1 MQSAMLRMHRNSS
14 MNSYIK
20 SVFYFLLISYAYLPI
35 YGLGQSNSL
44 VPSFATSAENVEELY
59 LNQEVTLEVLLEY
72 ALRRNFTMYAAQ
84 QRVLEQSGLALEV
97 KSGQMPRL
105 SIQSRYAEQD
115 ESLAINTYRPGDWT
129 VSLQLSQPLFAGG
142 GLLAQSRSQE
152 LIVEAFRYA
161 SATQIASTIQTV
173 TKEFYA
179 VLQAEENIEVEL
191 ENIALLQEQL
201 SSVTSLFDN
210 GVVSKFDVLQAKVS
224 LANAKPQLILA
235 ENSLR
240 LALAQLQRSIGLRHD
255 TDTDTDGFHPEA
267 KFIGPAELE
276 TLDYATA
283 NLLDLA
289 YQQRPEIKEQEMYLA
304 SSKESLKAAKSGR
317 WPTLS
322 LSGGYDF
329 RRSYEALDDRFE
341 NIVDGWTVGLTS
353 SWNIWDG
360 RETAGRIMQAMA
372 RVRQS
377 EIQIEIVK
385 QNIKV
390 EVQTAL
396 SEIESATELLNAS
409 EKTTELAI
417 EALRLADERY
427 AVGRATY
434 LDNLQARLALT
445 QARNNKVRAK
455 YRYLSAGADLERAIA
470 ANLFD
475 FFD

>member
-1 MQSAMLRMHRNSS
+1 MSHMHRNSS
-14 MNSYIK
+14 MNSYFK
-20 SVFYFLLISYAYLPI
+20 SVFYFLLIIYAHLPI
-35 YGLGQSNSL
+35 FGLGKSNSL
-44 VPSFATSAENVEELY
+44 ELINATSAENVEGLY
-59 LNQEVTLEVLLEY
+59 LNQEVTLDALLEY
-72 ALRRNFTMYAAQ
+72 ALRRNFTIYAAQ
-84 QRVLEQSGLALEV
+84 QRVIEQSGLVLKV
-97 KSGQMPRL
+97 KSGQMPKL
-105 SIQSRYAEQD
+105 SIQSRYTEQD
-115 ESLAINTYRPGDWT
+115 DSLDMNMYLPGDWT

-142 GLLAQSRSQE
+142 RLLAQIRSQE
-152 LIVEAFRYA
+152 LIEEAFRYA
-161 SATQIASTIQTV
+161 YATEIASTIQTV

-201 SSVTSLFDN
+201 VSVTSLFDN
-210 GVVSKFDVLQAKVS
+210 GVVSKFDVLQTKVS
-224 LANAKPQLILA
+224 LANAKPQLITA

-240 LALAQLQRSIGLRHD
+240 LALAQLKRSIGFRHD
-255 TDTDTDGFHPEA
+255 IDADGFHPKA

-276 TLDYATA
+276 TLDYVSSS
-283 NLLDLA
+283 LLDLA

-304 SSKESLKAAKSGR
+304 SNKEDLKAAKSRR
-317 WPTLS
+317 WPTLG
-322 LSGGYDF
+322 LSGGYHF
-329 RRSYEALDDRFE
+329 RRSYEALDDSFE
-341 NIVDGWTVGLTS
+341 NIVDGWTLGLTS

-360 RETAGRIMQAMA
+360 RETAGQIMQAKA

-385 QNIKV
+385 QNIEV

-396 SEIESATELLNAS
+396 SEIESATKLLNAT

-470 ANLFD
+470 ANLIEFL
-475 FFD
+475 

>member
-1 MQSAMLRMHRNSS
+1 MQSAMLRMHRNRS

-20 SVFYFLLISYAYLPI
+20 SGFYFLLISYAYLPI

-44 VPSFATSAENVEELY
+44 EPTDSPSAEGVEELN

-115 ESLAINTYRPGDWT
+115 ESLAMNTYRSGDWT

-142 GLLAQSRSQE
+142 GLLAQSRAQE

-240 LALAQLQRSIGLRHD
+240 LALAQLQRSIGFRHD

-276 TLDYATA
+276 TLDYASS

-289 YQQRPEIKEQEMYLA
+289 FQQRPEIKEQEMYLA
-304 SSKESLKAAKSGR
+304 SNKESLKAAKSGR

-390 EVQTAL
+390 EVQSAL

-470 ANLFD
+470 ANLIE
-475 FFD
+475 FF